1 MYKPSDRD
9 MATLLAALRHWQATV
24 NDDERNAFPHFAE
37 EIEPLSD
44 AEIDALC
51 EVINVAS
58 PDSRKRPG

>member
-1 MYKPSDRD
+1 MYQLTDRD
-9 MATLLAALRHWQATV
+9 RATILAVLRHWQATV
-24 NDDERNAFPHFAE
+24 SDGERNAFPHFAE

-58 PDSRKRPG
+58 PDSR